1 MKNIRK
7 GRKEGR
13 RKEQEEEEKEG
24 QLNET
29 VPYSKVQS
37 NNVTACVTK
46 DCTSKYFRDS
56 FSLRCC
62 DCDKKSSLTNQKNTQ
77 KKKKKKTEEEEEEG
91 RKKEEDDEN
100 RNLKK

>member
-1 MKNIRK
+1 MKKLTKGKEGVNEKHPKRK
-7 GRKEGR
+7 EQRKKEGR
-13 RKEQEEEEKEG
+13 KKEEEEKEG

-62 DCDKKSSLTNQKNTQ
+62 DCDKKSSLTNQNNT
-77 KKKKKKTEEEEEEG
+77 
-91 RKKEEDDEN
+91 
-100 RNLKK
+100 

>member
-62 DCDKKSSLTNQKNTQ
+62 DCDKKSSLTNQNNT
-77 KKKKKKTEEEEEEG
+77 
-91 RKKEEDDEN
+91 
-100 RNLKK
+100 